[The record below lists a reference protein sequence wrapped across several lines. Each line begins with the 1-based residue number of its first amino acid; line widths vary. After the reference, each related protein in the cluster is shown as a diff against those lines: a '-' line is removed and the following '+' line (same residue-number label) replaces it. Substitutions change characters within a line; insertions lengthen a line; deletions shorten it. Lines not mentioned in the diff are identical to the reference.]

1 MFTPGCANRLS
12 LNIAKSNYVIFHPQ
26 QKSGL
31 FFATNLGA
39 IVLINTAINTGVS
52 SSCWWLLQGEY
63 MVRLIET
70 EYKQNK
76 TISEIQ
82 YISGIGRV

>member
-52 SSCWWLLQGEY
+52 SSC
-63 MVRLIET
+63 
-70 EYKQNK
+70 
-76 TISEIQ
+76 
-82 YISGIGRV
+82 